1 MTKVM
6 ATGVFDILHL
16 GHIYF
21 LTEAKKLG
29 DELVVVVARDSTA
42 ERLKRKPIM
51 DENIRLKIVSSL
63 KVVDEARLGNK
74 DDIFKTVEEI
84 KPNIIALGYD
94 QKFDEKKIEK
104 ECLRRGLKVKVVR
117 IGKYVGGDL
126 SATRKIISKIVSTY
140 GR

>member
-51 DENIRLKIVSSL
+51 DENTRLKIVSSL

>member
-1 MTKVM
+1 
-6 ATGVFDILHL
+6 
-16 GHIYF
+16 
-21 LTEAKKLG
+21 
-29 DELVVVVARDSTA
+29 
-42 ERLKRKPIM
+42 IM

>member
-1 MTKVM
+1 
-6 ATGVFDILHL
+6 
-16 GHIYF
+16 
-21 LTEAKKLG
+21 
-29 DELVVVVARDSTA
+29 
-42 ERLKRKPIM
+42 
-51 DENIRLKIVSSL
+51 RLKIVSSL

>member
-29 DELVVVVARDSTA
+29 GELVVVVARDSTA

-51 DENIRLKIVSSL
+51 DENTRLKIVSSL

-104 ECLRRGLKVKVVR
+104 ECLRRGLRVKVVR

>member
-29 DELVVVVARDSTA
+29 GELVVVVARDSTA

-51 DENIRLKIVSSL
+51 DENTRLKIVSSL